1 MKEKHYPERLIMAF
15 VTEIKAIE
23 IQRAAGISDTK
34 YYALKRDP
42 AFMQAVTARRTE
54 IVQAAVGQM
63 EKSLEKNIGIL
74 QAIIDNPET
83 APQIR
88 VNALNLFFNQLS
100 QWKTTTEILE
110 RLQQLEQDA
119 L

>member
-1 MKEKHYPERLIMAF
+1 MGRKEYPEKLIMAF

-34 YYALKRDP
+34 YYRLKRDP
-42 AFMQAVTARRTE
+42 VFMQAVTERRTE

-63 EKSLEKNIGIL
+63 EKSLGKNVGIL

-83 APQIR
+83 APQVR

-110 RLQQLEQDA
+110 RLQELEHDTQ
-119 L
+119 